1 MSDTHHLLVRCEFAP
16 LTRSTRF
23 TNGAV
28 YKAYQCF
35 KGARVYDVI
44 DDSGIVRTII
54 PDEPCPH
61 LTPMEG
67 QYGSRDL
74 GKFVTEVSEW
84 AG

>member
-1 MSDTHHLLVRCEFAP
+1 MSDTPHLLVRCEFAP

-23 TNGAV
+23 TNGTV

-35 KGARVYDVI
+35 KGARVYDII
-44 DDSGIVRTII
+44 DDLGIVRTII

-67 QYGSRDL
+67 QYGPRDL
-74 GKFVTEVSEW
+74 GKFVTEASS
-84 AG
+84 G